1 MIKIVLNKVSQAV
14 NYFKLFDGDD
24 HDELHSE
31 RIVKFDYFSLLS
43 YCARK
48 TSKLFCR
55 SSGKGV
61 LIHLRL

>member
-14 NYFKLFDGDD
+14 NYFKLFDDDD

-31 RIVKFDYFSLLS
+31 RIVKFDYFLLLS

-48 TSKLFCR
+48 NQNCFV
-55 SSGKGV
+55 G
-61 LIHLRL
+61 